1 MGFQGSKAEAAL
13 LLSIAVAINFTFIY
27 GMATKPVIAYHVTT
41 PLDYNGTI
49 DFDSEYLYV
58 NLEARNVGLS
68 PAGVDLVVKLY
79 NFTLVGSKGSES
91 TKGEGPTE
99 LRVALDEPIRP
110 SGQENYNIALDSVGD
125 TTYLVLIFSIES
137 KPRLD
142 PITGFHDSFAI
153 FKPERPTA
161 LLLKN
166 IDGNMYMRVRRR

>member
-13 LLSIAVAINFTFIY
+13 LLSIAVAINLTFIY

-79 NFTLVGSKGSES
+79 NFTLVGSEGSES

-99 LRVALDEPIRP
+99 LKVALDEPIRP
-110 SGQENYNIALDSVGD
+110 SGQEKYNITLDSAGD
-125 TTYLVLIFSIES
+125 ATYLVLIFSIES

-142 PITGFHDSFAI
+142 PITGLHDSFAI

>member
-1 MGFQGSKAEAAL
+1 M
-13 LLSIAVAINFTFIY
+13 LSIAVAINLTFIY

-79 NFTLVGSKGSES
+79 NFTLVGSEGSEL
-91 TKGEGPTE
+91 TKGEGSTE

-110 SGQENYNIALDSVGD
+110 SGHENYNITLDSAGD
-125 TTYLVLIFSIES
+125 ATYLVLIFSIES

-142 PITGFHDSFAI
+142 PITGLHDSFAI